1 MRKNYQK
8 LVITFLLIIAFTFS
22 AAAAQIQTSPNANQI
37 NLATD
42 VFDGYSGIE
51 VTDYGLLGYNY
62 AISIP
67 NGEELLFGFD
77 PRTIN
82 DDQCSYLNIAHGWD
96 IKLPRISD
104 FTLTTLRGYQI
115 PIDELEINTEQ
126 GNYILNEGYGRKT
139 IFSSSGLIK
148 SVIDEFDNTT
158 TYQYIDGKLSKILYT
173 DGSIISFDRNDN
185 ALSILYSFEDEADSV
200 LATFNTTS
208 ECKLSSIVGVADT
221 AHFDYL
227 DGSNSTPIL
236 LKSYELQNEYTKQ
249 FTYTKRTSD
258 PTNEYARVSTINT
271 IYPDG
276 ITETYQYSYNT
287 QEQLCSISFGNG
299 FLIEY
304 EYSTDARNNKTVQ
317 QTKHTPS
324 TVSVTSYTQNI
335 SGQITEYVSNQNK
348 IQIEYNDNNKITSIN
363 DNGNITSYT
372 YNTNGLPISS
382 ITPDGIISEFIY
394 DTNGKLKAKKVHT
407 GETFYSNSD
416 TQNTLISPT
425 NSASDLF
432 NAPLRRASW
441 SVQYKLPN
449 GTNNVYSIG
458 VTNFL
463 AAYGLK
469 DGSCNCYGFAMGRYT
484 DHKNPGQHAGKNY
497 NSMLWDNINTLKLA
511 VEEDQSALGHYSFD
525 CNVSTSFSSHQWKI
539 VMRTRIGYD
548 YHFMKQSYQGPWMF
562 KAGNSGSVMQ
572 LLNNLTPERVTWDS
586 YDFNFSTNRYQVQFS
601 NCYLA
606 PTYYMIIQG

>member
-1 MRKNYQK
+1 MRKTYQK
-8 LVITFLLIIAFTFS
+8 LIITFLLIIAFTFS

-185 ALSILYSFEDEADSV
+185 ALSILYSFEDESDSV

-221 AHFDYL
+221 SYFDYL

-249 FTYTKRTSD
+249 FTYAKRTSD

-276 ITETYQYSYNT
+276 ITKTYQYTYNS
-287 QEQLCSISFGNG
+287 QDQLCSISFGNG

-304 EYSTDARNNKTVQ
+304 EYSTDTRNNKTVQ

-324 TVSVTSYTQNI
+324 NVSVTSYTKNI
-335 SGQITEYVSNQNK
+335 AGQTIEYVSDHNK

-363 DNGNITSYT
+363 DNGNTTTYT
-372 YNTNGLPISS
+372 YNSHGLPVSS
-382 ITPDGIISEFIY
+382 ITTDGILSKFVY
-394 DTNGKLKAKKVHT
+394 NSNGNLQEKRVSAEEIVYLDSTMALPNI
-407 GETFYSNSD
+407 FPDNSMI
-416 TQNTLISPT
+416 Q
-425 NSASDLF
+425 
-432 NAPLRRASW
+432 APLRRASC
-441 SVQYKLPN
+441 VL
-449 GTNNVYSIG
+449 
-458 VTNFL
+458 
-463 AAYGLK
+463 
-469 DGSCNCYGFAMGRYT
+469 
-484 DHKNPGQHAGKNY
+484 
-497 NSMLWDNINTLKLA
+497 
-511 VEEDQSALGHYSFD
+511 
-525 CNVSTSFSSHQWKI
+525 
-539 VMRTRIGYD
+539 
-548 YHFMKQSYQGPWMF
+548 
-562 KAGNSGSVMQ
+562 
-572 LLNNLTPERVTWDS
+572 
-586 YDFNFSTNRYQVQFS
+586 
-601 NCYLA
+601 
-606 PTYYMIIQG
+606 

>member
-185 ALSILYSFEDEADSV
+185 ALSILYSFEDESDSI

-221 AHFDYL
+221 SYFDYL

-249 FTYTKRTSD
+249 FTYAKRTSD

-276 ITETYQYSYNT
+276 ITKTYQYTYNS
-287 QEQLCSISFGNG
+287 QDQLCSISFGNG

-304 EYSTDARNNKTVQ
+304 EYSTDTRNNKTVQ

-324 TVSVTSYTQNI
+324 NVSVTSYTKNI
-335 SGQITEYVSNQNK
+335 AGQTIEYVSDHNK

-363 DNGNITSYT
+363 DNGNTTTYT
-372 YNTNGLPISS
+372 YNSHGLPVSS
-382 ITPDGIISEFIY
+382 ITTDGILSKFVY
-394 DTNGKLKAKKVHT
+394 NSNGNLQEKRVSAEEIVYLDSTMALPNI
-407 GETFYSNSD
+407 FPDNSMI
-416 TQNTLISPT
+416 Q
-425 NSASDLF
+425 
-432 NAPLRRASW
+432 APLRRASW
-441 SVQYKLPN
+441 SVQYKIN
-449 GTNNVYSIG
+449 SDVG

-463 AAYGLK
+463 ESYGLGL
-469 DGSCNCYGFAMGRYT
+469 GSCNCYGFSMGTYT
-484 DHKNPGQHAGKNY
+484 KSIDPGTFAGKY
-497 NSMLWDNINTLKLA
+497 YSTMLKDNLNTLKLA
-511 VEEDQSALGHYSFD
+511 VEEDQTALGRHFFD
-525 CNVSTSFSSHQWKI
+525 CGISDNFTSHQWKI
-539 VMRTRIGYD
+539 AMRIRTGQD

-562 KAGNSGSVMQ
+562 KAGNTGPVMQ
-572 LLNNLTPERVTWDS
+572 LLSNKTPQVSWDQ
-586 YDFNFSTNRYQVQFS
+586 YVYNVSTHQYQVETSKFYNS
-601 NCYLA
+601 A
-606 PTYYMIIQG
+606 IKYMLIEG